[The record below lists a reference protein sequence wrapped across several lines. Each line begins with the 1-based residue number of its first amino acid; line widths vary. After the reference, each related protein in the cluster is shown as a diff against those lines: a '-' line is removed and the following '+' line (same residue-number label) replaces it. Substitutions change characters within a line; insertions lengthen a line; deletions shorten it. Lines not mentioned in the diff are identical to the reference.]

1 MVSLDLCK
9 HRWVF
14 GKEGEG
20 AHSLRLF
27 DLAVVDV
34 AFTLAGAALFAAGTG
49 RFTGPRFA
57 AAAAALFLLGIAL
70 HRLFCVNSTVNKAI
84 FGVVGG
90 GCGGTANGTGGDG
103 GKAAPARHASCL
115 LHKHSR

>member
-90 GCGGTANGTGGDG
+90 GCGNSDG